1 MGKISHV
8 LPLEASPEAAG
19 NKQIMFTLKVN
30 LSRTINKL
38 QGELKMID
46 KLRTQIIPF
55 HREKSKCLIIF
66 LQKSFHFTEKT
77 KMIDNL
83 PTEIIPFHGEKPK

>member
-8 LPLEASPEAAG
+8 LPLEAGLEAVG

-38 QGELKMID
+38 QREIKMID
-46 KLRTQIIPF
+46 K
-55 HREKSKCLIIF
+55 
-66 LQKSFHFTEKT
+66 
-77 KMIDNL
+77 L
-83 PTEIIPFHGEKPK
+83 PTEIIPFHSDLPLGNGPTVFQLLKNVKFEHWDSLR